1 MLYNYRFTFSF
12 LIAIPATLFLYLF
25 EETNNWPEIIVYNK
39 TGYQLDSLEFEEHYF
54 QLQPNDSIIIKN
66 CKSFSMQDDLPFGF
80 PQAKIKGISVKKPPF
95 FICGAGISKIL
106 HGTYQYD
113 IILIKNVDFP
123 FLIWQNH
130 K

>member
-95 FICGAGISKIL
+95 LSAEQESQKFCTEPTNTIL
-106 HGTYQYD
+106 Y
-113 IILIKNVDFP
+113 LLKM
-123 FLIWQNH
+123 
-130 K
+130 

>member
-12 LIAIPATLFLYLF
+12 LIAILATLFLCLF
-25 EETNNWPEIIVYNK
+25 EETINSPEIIVYNK

-54 QLQPNDSIIIKN
+54 QLAPNDSIIIKN
-66 CKSFSMQDDLPFGF
+66 CKSFSMQDDLPFAF
-80 PQAKIKGISVKKPPF
+80 PQAKIKGISVKNPPF
-95 FICGAGISKIL
+95 SICGVGASKIV

-113 IILIKNVDFP
+113 IRLIKNVDFP
-123 FLIWQNH
+123 FLIWQKH

>member
-12 LIAIPATLFLYLF
+12 LIAIPAILFLCLF
-25 EETNNWPEIIVYNK
+25 EETKNWPEIIIYNK

-54 QLQPNDSIIIKN
+54 QLALNDSIIIKN

-95 FICGAGISKIL
+95 FICGAGVSKIV

-113 IILIKNVDFP
+113 IILNK
-123 FLIWQNH
+123 